1 MIIAKRPRRYAIPC
15 GRRAS
20 RQNCRAQQVFLQ
32 RSMQIVTR
40 NWPRLMLC
48 LARHCYRK
56 PLLQRC
62 WAEAPV
68 KIARMTLTAKLDGNW
83 SSFQLANNT
92 PPLSVTGSVI
102 APSARI
108 FSKASAAQQA
118 RALDV
123 ARVFV
128 AVAARF
134 TKRARACARAFPVH
148 GACNHHGAPCGVIV
162 GNPGFPQKF
171 VKSH

>member
-1 MIIAKRPRRYAIPC
+1 
-15 GRRAS
+15 
-20 RQNCRAQQVFLQ
+20 
-32 RSMQIVTR
+32 MQIVTR

-102 APSARI
+102 APSAR
-108 FSKASAAQQA
+108 FLSMAPAAQQA

-128 AVAARF
+128 FWFFVVAAR
-134 TKRARACARAFPVH
+134 RARQNNRRAHRSPKWARVATERRQPVH
-148 GACNHHGAPCGVIV
+148 AAKGP
-162 GNPGFPQKF
+162 
-171 VKSH
+171 